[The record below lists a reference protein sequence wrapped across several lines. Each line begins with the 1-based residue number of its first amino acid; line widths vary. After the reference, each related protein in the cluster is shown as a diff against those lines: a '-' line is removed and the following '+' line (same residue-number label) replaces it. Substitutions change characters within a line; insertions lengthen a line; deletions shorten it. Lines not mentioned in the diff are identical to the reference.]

1 MHVGIWAPVLL
12 KQLHLIRHAKSS
24 WDHPE
29 LSDHQRPLNDRGRH
43 AAPLVGRAMHA
54 EIEVSGREIPQF
66 FVSTAQRARE
76 TFDGLTI
83 GWPLLGEQFPNY
95 DDALYTFDKADLIDW
110 IAAANDGLD
119 SIALIG
125 HNPAMTELA
134 NFLCLRLALSNLPTA
149 GWLWFGF
156 DDDSWGASVQS
167 PGRGRCHT
175 LYTPKSGK
183 LL

>member
-1 MHVGIWAPVLL
+1 M

-24 WDHPE
+24 LEHPE
-29 LSDHQRPLNDRGRH
+29 LSDHQRPLNARGRQ
-43 AAPLVGRAMHA
+43 AAPLAGRAMHA
-54 EIEVSGREIPQF
+54 EIEVGGRETPQF

-83 GWPLLGEQFPNY
+83 GWPLLGEQVPNY
-95 DDALYTFDKADLIDW
+95 DDALYTFDGADLIDW
-110 IAAANDGLD
+110 IAAADDGLD

-125 HNPAMTELA
+125 HNPAMIELA
-134 NFLCLRLALSNLPTA
+134 NFLCATLALPNFPTA
-149 GWLWFGF
+149 GWLWFCF
-156 DDDSWGASVQS
+156 DDDSWGTSVRS
-167 PGRGRCHT
+167 SGKGHCHA

>member
-1 MHVGIWAPVLL
+1 M

-24 WDHPE
+24 WEHPE
-29 LSDHQRPLNDRGRH
+29 LSDHQRPLNARGRQ
-43 AAPLVGRAMHA
+43 AAPPVGRAMQV
-54 EIEVSGREIPQF
+54 EIEIGGRETPQF
-66 FVSTAQRARE
+66 FASTAKRARE
-76 TFDGLTI
+76 TLDGLII
-83 GWPLLGEQFPNY
+83 GWPLLGKQVPNY

-110 IAAANDGLD
+110 IATADDGLD

-134 NFLCLRLALSNLPTA
+134 NFLCPTLALSKLPTA
-149 GWLWFGF
+149 GWLWFSF
-156 DDDSWGASVQS
+156 DDDSWDASVQS
-167 PGRGRCHT
+167 RGRGRCHT

>member
-1 MHVGIWAPVLL
+1 MLVVVRPRPSLAVLCRRRLRLAGARHRSFLSAPPDV
-12 KQLHLIRHAKSS
+12 
-24 WDHPE
+24 
-29 LSDHQRPLNDRGRH
+29 
-43 AAPLVGRAMHA
+43 
-54 EIEVSGREIPQF
+54 
-66 FVSTAQRARE
+66 RE
-76 TFDGLTI
+76 TFDGLSS
-83 GWPLLGEQFPNY
+83 GWPLLGEQVPNC
-95 DDALYTFDKADLIDW
+95 DDALYTFDEADLINW

-134 NFLCLRLALSNLPTA
+134 NFLCPMLALSNLPTA
-149 GWLWFGF
+149 GWLWFCF
-156 DDDSWGASVQS
+156 DYDSWDASVQS

>member
-1 MHVGIWAPVLL
+1 MR
-12 KQLHLIRHAKSS
+12 QLHLIRHAKSS

-29 LSDHQRPLNDRGRH
+29 LSDHERPLNDRGRH

-54 EIEVSGREIPQF
+54 EIEVSGHEEPQF

-76 TFDGLTI
+76 TLDGLTI
-83 GWPLLGEQFPNY
+83 GWSLLGEQVPNY
-95 DDALYTFDKADLIDW
+95 DDALYTFDAADLINW
-110 IAAANDGLD
+110 IGSANDGLD

-134 NFLCLRLALSNLPTA
+134 NFLCPTLALSNLPTA
-149 GWLWFGF
+149 GWLWLSF
-156 DDDSWGASVQS
+156 DDDSWDASVRS
-167 PGRGRCHT
+167 PGRGRCHS
-175 LYTPKSGK
+175 LYTPKAGK